1 VGAWVPTGIPCQAS
15 QFQAN
20 TWNHLTWNLNQM
32 GDYVFYDTLTA
43 NGLSNSVN
51 TSYLNQSGWTLEEI
65 DTAFQMDLDSNA
77 DPYNVWL
84 DEVTLTAY

>member
-1 VGAWVPTGIPCQAS
+1 
-15 QFQAN
+15 
-20 TWNHLTWNLNQM
+20 M
-32 GDYVFYDTLTA
+32 GDYVFYDTLTV
-43 NGLSNSVN
+43 NGVATPVN

-84 DEVTLTAY
+84 DEVSLTAY